1 MVYLL
6 IAWWFS
12 MAMLNNQMVLSI
24 YPENPQSSYLLLPHR
39 DILSHVAEN
48 YPVVASF
55 SKYRFDI
62 LKIFL
67 LDNNCT
73 ILPFEF
79 TCCCW
84 YHDDIPQNSN
94 MLPIMAAYNV
104 PWWLLNIFWC
114 ADDLNCLKCEMEYWT
129 NILEY
134 YIYIHP
140 LMLTILNISKGYF
153 MIPSVQT
160 CQ

>member
-1 MVYLL
+1 
-6 IAWWFS
+6 

-79 TCCCW
+79 TCCC
-84 YHDDIPQNSN
+84 
-94 MLPIMAAYNV
+94 
-104 PWWLLNIFWC
+104 
-114 ADDLNCLKCEMEYWT
+114 
-129 NILEY
+129 
-134 YIYIHP
+134 
-140 LMLTILNISKGYF
+140 
-153 MIPSVQT
+153 
-160 CQ
+160 